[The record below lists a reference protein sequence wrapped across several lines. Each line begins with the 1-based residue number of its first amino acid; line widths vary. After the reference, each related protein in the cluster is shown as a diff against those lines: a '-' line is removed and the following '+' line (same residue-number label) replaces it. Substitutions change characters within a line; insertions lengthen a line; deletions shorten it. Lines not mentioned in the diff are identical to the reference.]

1 MVGDID
7 QQNQQ
12 ERRDII
18 TNVNTD
24 LQNSD
29 PIDESVNLESHR
41 PSSNRRE

>member
-24 LQNSD
+24 LQNA
-29 PIDESVNLESHR
+29 IDESVNLESHR